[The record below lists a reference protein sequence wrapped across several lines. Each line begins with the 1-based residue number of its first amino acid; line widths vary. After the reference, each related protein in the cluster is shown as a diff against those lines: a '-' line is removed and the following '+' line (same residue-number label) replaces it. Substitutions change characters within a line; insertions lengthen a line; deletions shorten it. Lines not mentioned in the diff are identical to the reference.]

1 MHHLWTVIMGVTLLL
16 SGCSSNGID
25 ADNPFA
31 ASSSLQALAGVYQ
44 NKAQTDHP
52 QAPALRLSTIIWR
65 EPGLAHDE
73 VEKVEVAVIDEKTL
87 QVSAIGS
94 QGVVRTDRFIKGKH
108 FNFRDGQ
115 LELQRENSLLGF
127 TSGEVMLGIG
137 SGKLTL
143 GVDTK
148 GQGKV
153 RHEGVAA
160 GLVFLFLPMAI
171 QTNED
176 YRFVRLP

>member
-1 MHHLWTVIMGVTLLL
+1 
-16 SGCSSNGID
+16 
-25 ADNPFA
+25 
-31 ASSSLQALAGVYQ
+31 
-44 NKAQTDHP
+44 
-52 QAPALRLSTIIWR
+52 
-65 EPGLAHDE
+65 
-73 VEKVEVAVIDEKTL
+73 
-87 QVSAIGS
+87 
-94 QGVVRTDRFIKGKH
+94 VVRTDRFIKGKH